1 MKFPKVVVTGGFSS
15 GKTTL
20 IRTVSEIPVVSTEK
34 QMTDSKQFVKNKTTI
49 VMDFGRITVDM
60 DTIVYLFGT
69 PGQDR

>member
-1 MKFPKVVVTGGFSS
+1 MKYPKVVVTGGFNS

-20 IRTVSEIPVVSTEK
+20 IRTVSEISVVSTET

-69 PGQDR
+69 PGQD